1 MINVKVWRNPQNDI
15 VRYAVRGHSNIAP
28 MGKDI
33 VCAAVSVLAQTSII
47 GLYEVLGQRPRY
59 SIEDGLLEC
68 TIIED
73 LNETQRR
80 EATLLLETMLLGF
93 QNIQQQYPD
102 IIVIDDEE
110 VS

>member
-1 MINVKVWRNPQNDI
+1 MINVNVWRNPQKHI
-15 VRYAVRGHSNIAP
+15 VRYTVSGHSNVAP
-28 MGKDI
+28 TGKDI
-33 VCAAVSVLAQTSII
+33 VCAAVSVLAQTTII
-47 GLYEVLGQRPRY
+47 GLYEVLGQTPEY

-68 TIIED
+68 TISEA

-80 EATLLLETMLLGF
+80 EATLLLETMLLGIH
-93 QNIQQQYPD
+93 NIQQQYPD